1 MRTAL
6 LDPRLATDDPV
17 FAAYLSSCQKY
28 MLRQLLVYQHWPQRK
43 FDSLGYTREKIFAD
57 QNA

>member
-1 MRTAL
+1 LRSAL
-6 LDPRLATDDPV
+6 LDPRIRTEDPV
-17 FAAYLSSCQKY
+17 FASYLALCQKY

-43 FDSLGYTREKIFAD
+43 FDALGYTRERIFAD